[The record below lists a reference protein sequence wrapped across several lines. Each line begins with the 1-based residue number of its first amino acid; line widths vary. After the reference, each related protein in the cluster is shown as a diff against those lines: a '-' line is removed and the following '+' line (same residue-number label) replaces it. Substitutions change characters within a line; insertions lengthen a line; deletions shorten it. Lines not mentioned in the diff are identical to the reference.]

1 MSESYSAGG
10 FTGLVMPVI
19 GFVIIAPEPLLDSA
33 RFLRLHDQIM
43 RKVMRAVLSLHH
55 QDTLPEHF
63 KPAAKQKYG
72 YQARTEAT
80 QRIKK
85 ERVKHNIDLIKRGK
99 TKQSMLMRVPPI
111 QISGKATAFLRG
123 TMRYKFPFPV
133 SQDVKNPRHVT
144 MAKMGAE
151 IASWTSEEKSE
162 IVKRFAELYS
172 QDLKHELATRP
183 RWRKHMSQI

>member
-1 MSESYSAGG
+1 MAETYSAGG
-10 FTGLVMPVI
+10 FVGTVMPVL
-19 GFVIIAPEPLLDSA
+19 GFVITAPEPLLDSA

-55 QDTLPEHF
+55 KNTLPEHF

-85 ERVKHNIDLIKRGK
+85 ETVRHNIDLIKRGK

-111 QISGKATAFLRG
+111 QISGKATKFLRG

-133 SQDVKNPRHVT
+133 SQDAKDPRHVT

-151 IASWTSEEKSE
+151 IASWTADEKLAVVE
-162 IVKRFAELYS
+162 KFAELYNA
-172 QDLKHELATRP
+172 DLKHELATRP